1 MFLDCVWPKFFEIL
15 LFVFLKIN
23 SMSFSL
29 LYVTHPSKPEAVRVT
44 VALMNARLIA
54 CANYY
59 PMDSVY
65 WWEWRLTSATEIM
78 TIYKTR
84 TEHIREVEAMI
95 ISLHKYETPCIIRLA
110 EVTANAPFEEWIQGE
125 TDRTKGTDPI
135 PQKDDFDRLF

>member
-1 MFLDCVWPKFFEIL
+1 
-15 LFVFLKIN
+15 
-23 SMSFSL
+23 MSFSL

-78 TIYKTR
+78 TIYKTQ
-84 TEHIREVEAMI
+84 TEYTHEVEAMI
-95 ISLHKYETPCIIRLA
+95 TSLHKYETPCIIRLA
-110 EVTANAPFEEWIQGE
+110 EVTANASYEEWIQSE
-125 TDRTKGTDPI
+125 TDRTKWTDSI
-135 PQKDDFDRLF
+135 P